1 MPIKILLIS
10 LFVLCHLRVAA
21 QSESEESLRYFLGVA
36 YGASIA
42 LGDFGDTD
50 VSNADAGFAQ
60 NGNRYDLY
68 GGYLL
73 SKHVTLTAGL
83 RYQTF
88 NTDLSEVVNVF
99 TDLNPG
105 TTFSGESGDW
115 RTYYFLLGAAYKLPI
130 SKRLVLYPRLGVGPL
145 WAQSPGL
152 EVQATGGVSQNNFS
166 RSSET
171 GFGLGYE
178 IGVGFRTDLGKRF
191 ALLPTFTFSGG
202 SVSIA
207 EVETRLNSVTSTRDF
222 TGRIQSFNLGLSLAV
237 RL

>member
-1 MPIKILLIS
+1 MKHLILCLLACYCLQVS
-10 LFVLCHLRVAA
+10 G
-21 QSESEESLRYFLGVA
+21 QSESEKIPEYFLGLA

-50 VSNADAGFAQ
+50 VSNADAGFAR

-68 GGYLL
+68 GGFLL
-73 SKHVTLTAGL
+73 NKYVTLTAGF
-83 RYQTF
+83 RFQTF
-88 NTDLSEVVNVF
+88 NTDLSEVVNLF

-207 EVETRLNSVTSTRDF
+207 EVETRLNNVTSTRDF